1 MRWLKINHIEGYDL
15 INISHV
21 YKIEVRQDENQGDRK
36 SDAESSVYEIALYDA
51 NSIMATV
58 FSWETSTER
67 DRVLKKLKEVLNI
80 AEI

>member
-21 YKIEVRQDENQGDRK
+21 YKIEVRQEEGERK
-36 SDAESSVYEIALYDA
+36 SDSESTVYEIALYDA

-58 FSWETSTER
+58 FSWETSNER
-67 DRVLKKLKEVLNI
+67 DRVLKKLQEVLNI